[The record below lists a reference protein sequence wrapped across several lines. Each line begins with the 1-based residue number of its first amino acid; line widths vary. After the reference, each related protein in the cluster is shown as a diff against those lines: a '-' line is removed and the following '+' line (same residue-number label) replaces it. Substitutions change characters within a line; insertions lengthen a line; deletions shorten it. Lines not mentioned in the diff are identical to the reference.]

1 MHTIAAA
8 PSYVAVVPVRY
19 RSGRPSQATFVR
31 RRVMVAVL
39 GVTLMIA
46 GWVGLGGAAP
56 SSAARPA
63 GQIAVAPTYVVQ
75 PGDTMWSI
83 ASRHAGDG
91 SHTRYVDALVE
102 LNGGTRITAGQQILL
117 PTP

>member
-83 ASRHAGDG
+83 ASRHAGGG